1 MIKVQLIGNVG
12 SNPTVRM
19 TQKGRQVANFNVAVH
34 GAKDANGEEKSTW
47 YPVACW
53 DGRAELADKIVK
65 KGDLIWIEGTP
76 DISTWTDKN
85 DVEHVEI
92 AITAKFIQVLRR
104 SSKGT
109 EESAPVSGAMQQ
121 SLEELPF

>member
-1 MIKVQLIGNVG
+1 
-12 SNPTVRM
+12 M

-47 YPVACW
+47 YPISCW

>member
-1 MIKVQLIGNVG
+1 MIKVQLIGYVG
-12 SNPTVRM
+12 AKPSVRA

-47 YPVACW
+47 YPIACW
-53 DGRAELADKIVK
+53 DGRAELADKVVQ

-76 DISTWTDKN
+76 EISSWTDKN
-85 DVEHVEI
+85 DVEHTEI
-92 AITAKFIQVLRR
+92 AITAKFIQVLKR
-104 SSKGT
+104 SGKAK
-109 EESAPVSGAMQQ
+109 EEGEAPRAAMQE

>member
-1 MIKVQLIGNVG
+1 MIKVQLIGYVG
-12 SNPTVRM
+12 ARPTVRA

-47 YPVACW
+47 YPISCW
-53 DGRAELADKIVK
+53 DGRAELADKIVQ

-76 DISTWTDKN
+76 EISSWTDKN
-85 DVEHVEI
+85 DVEHTEI
-92 AITAKFIQVLRR
+92 AITAKFIQVLKR
-104 SSKGT
+104 SGKGK
-109 EESAPVSGAMQQ
+109 EEDVAPRAAMQQ

>member
-1 MIKVQLIGNVG
+1 MIKVQLIGYVG
-12 SNPTVRM
+12 ARPTIRA

-47 YPVACW
+47 YPIACW
-53 DGRAELADKIVK
+53 DGRAELADKIVQ

-76 DISTWTDKN
+76 EISSWTDKS
-85 DVEHVEI
+85 DVEHTEI
-92 AITAKFIQVLRR
+92 AITAKFIQVLKR
-104 SSKGT
+104 SGKGK
-109 EESAPVSGAMQQ
+109 EDEVAPRASMQQ